1 MNGPAPPAGRF
12 VALDVARCLALLGMV
27 ATHVVAA
34 RDADGSLSA
43 AQWLAG
49 GRASALF
56 AVLAGVTI
64 ALATGGPTPYAGRER
79 WARCAGLAARAL
91 LVAVLGL
98 ALGVPDSGLAVI
110 LTYYGVLF
118 VLGLPFVALRTP
130 ALLGL
135 AAVWAVTAPVLSHLL
150 RPHLPERGFDSP
162 QPTDLAEPGRL
173 LAELLFTGY
182 YPGIAWLAL
191 LLLGMAIGRTDLTRR
206 GVALALTG
214 GGLALAVA
222 ATLVSQ
228 ALTARPDVVEAL
240 LRGRWETTGPEV
252 LDAVA
257 TGMSGTT
264 PTGGAWQWLLVVA
277 PHSGTPFD
285 LAQTGGSAAAVIGL
299 CLLVVRAL
307 PETAVVALRVVAGA
321 GTMTLSLYALH
332 ILLRTEALWPP
343 DEGSFHWHA
352 LVLLAIGAGYVAA
365 GRRGPLERAVGH
377 LSGAVADRV
386 RRPAAVSARGPE

>member
-1 MNGPAPPAGRF
+1 MNGPAPPPGRF

-34 RDADGSLSA
+34 RDPDGSLSA

-64 ALATGGPTPYAGRER
+64 ALATGGPTPYTGRER

-98 ALGVPDSGLAVI
+98 VLGVPDSGLAVI

-118 VLGLPFVALRTP
+118 LLGLPFVGLRAP
-130 ALLGL
+130 ALLAL
-135 AAVWAVTAPVLSHLL
+135 AAGWAVAAPVLSHLV
-150 RPHLPERGFDSP
+150 RPHLPPRGFDSP
-162 QPTDLAEPGRL
+162 QPTDVTEPGRL
-173 LAELLFTGY
+173 LSELLFTGY
-182 YPGIAWLAL
+182 YPVLVWLAL
-191 LLLGMAIGRTDLTRR
+191 LLLGMAIGRADLARR
-206 GVALALTG
+206 GVAVALTV
-214 GGLALAVA
+214 GGLALAVG
-222 ATLVSQ
+222 ATLVSA
-228 ALTARPDVVEAL
+228 ALTARADVVEAL
-240 LRGRWETTGPEV
+240 LRGRWETSGPEV

-299 CLLVVRAL
+299 CLLVVGAL

-321 GTMTLSLYALH
+321 GTMTLTLYALH

-365 GRRGPLERAVGH
+365 GRRGPLERLVGR
-377 LSGAVADRV
+377 LSAATADRV
-386 RRPAAVSARGPE
+386 RTPAAPRPAGRE